1 MTDAPFVVR
10 EVNKMKVSETSGV
23 TVVLGPEVGLALGQS
38 LGPVLKDSLGLAIAD
53 AVLRLQGERRQ
64 AGVGGA
70 LELPGSALHQS
81 LLQDVRQGN
90 ELARQALDTL
100 REITM
105 LLRRP
110 TAASLT
116 GGAVQIGSTAPATA
130 MQPVNVD
137 WQDKDPTIFQILSNP
152 LDAIPMALTSAH
164 RYGQRVQEL
173 VVRGGLTPGGESES
187 FVKTRVEAA
196 AEGSGLDVSAAL
208 DMTRQLMNAGLTLK
222 QSLEYLPAATKLQ
235 YGKAIAPDAVA
246 ALVKNVADY
255 GDGSAAGVE
264 RSLGVISW
272 RAQKEN
278 VPTELLV
285 RRLNGGLD
293 DRPWT
298 QVLQLPEA
306 MRVEPA
312 EVLQEAVD
320 VRRGTV
326 QGWRRS
332 AENAVGGALQAAG
345 SITLKVVDESL
356 PTVAFTAD
364 LVKDSTPFVGAVV
377 AAMSG
382 QHELSKD
389 MLATFASTVGLDDLS
404 RRLQS
409 VDLGVLG
416 DRSTLIMKLG
426 ERLAEKPG
434 ASVST
439 WELPSLSLSPLILLR
454 KLHSYW
460 GGAGFGPAARPF
472 DSMLDDSSRPS
483 RRSRAG
489 MGKDA
494 SGNDEASQALG
505 GALAGSMLGGLMV
518 PVVGPFIGAMVGG
531 LTDWSGKAPA
541 VDGAEPEPQA
551 GTTGPAPSA
560 APIKEPTTE
569 NWTFSPQIS
578 INVSGNVS
586 DPNQLANDLLP
597 RLRQMLM
604 DFSLERQRDALFD
617 TVVV

>member
-1 MTDAPFVVR
+1 
-10 EVNKMKVSETSGV
+10 MKVSETSGV

-38 LGPVLKDSLGLAIAD
+38 LGPVLKDSLGLAVAD
-53 AVLRLQGERRQ
+53 AVVRLQGGQRQ
-64 AGVGGA
+64 AVVGGA
-70 LELPGSALHQS
+70 LELSGSALHQS
-81 LLQDVRQGN
+81 LLQDVREGN
-90 ELARQALDTL
+90 EVARQALDTL

-137 WQDKDPTIFQILSNP
+137 WQDRDKDSGIFQLLSNP
-152 LDAIPMALTSAH
+152 LEAVSLALTSAH
-164 RYGQRVQEL
+164 RYEQRVQEL
-173 VVRGGLTPGGESES
+173 VVRGGLTPGEESES

-208 DMTRQLMNAGLTLK
+208 DMTRQLMNAGLSLK

-272 RAQKEN
+272 RASKEN

-285 RRLNGGLD
+285 RRLNGGQD
-293 DRPWT
+293 NRPWT
-298 QVLQLPEA
+298 QVLQPPEA
-306 MRVEPA
+306 MRVEPG

-320 VRRGTV
+320 TRRGTA

-332 AENAVGGALQAAG
+332 AENAVGGALQAVG
-345 SITLKVVDESL
+345 SVTLKVVDESL
-356 PTVAFTAD
+356 PTATFAAD
-364 LVKDSTPFVGAVV
+364 LVKDSAPFVGAVV

-389 MLATFASTVGLDDLS
+389 MLANFASTVGLDDLS

-409 VDLGVLG
+409 VDLGVLA

-434 ASVST
+434 ASAST
-439 WELPSLSLSPLILLR
+439 WELPSLGLNPSDLWR
-454 KLHSYW
+454 GMRSYW
-460 GGAGFGPAARPF
+460 GSVGFGPAARPF
-472 DSMLDDSSRPS
+472 DSMLDESSRPS
-483 RRSRAG
+483 RSSRAG
-489 MGKDA
+489 MGKEA
-494 SGNDEASQALG
+494 SGNDEASLALG
-505 GALAGSMLGGLMV
+505 GAVAGSMLGGLMV
-518 PVVGPFIGAMVGG
+518 PLVGPFIGAMVGG

-541 VDGAEPEPQA
+541 VEETEQEPQA

-578 INVSGNVS
+578 ISVAGNVS
-586 DPNQLANDLLP
+586 DPEQLANDLLP
-597 RLRQMLM
+597 RMRRMLM